1 MLLVNKHLTLNR
13 TIQGQNLMKAA
24 GYVFECFCLVKS
36 IFETVHCLIAAVLL
50 NVLRVDY
57 FKYIHITF
65 VAGAV

>member
-1 MLLVNKHLTLNR
+1 
-13 TIQGQNLMKAA
+13 MKAA